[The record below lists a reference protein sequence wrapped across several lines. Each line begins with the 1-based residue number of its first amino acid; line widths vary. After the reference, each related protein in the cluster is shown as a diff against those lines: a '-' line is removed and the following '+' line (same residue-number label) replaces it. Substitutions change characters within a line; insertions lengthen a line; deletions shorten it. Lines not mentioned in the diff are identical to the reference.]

1 MSGKKRRNHPGDDSD
16 GGDVC
21 VLVCA
26 LSRGQLSA
34 TPWTVAHQAPLSI
47 GFSQQEYCSG
57 LPFPTSRDLPDPG
70 IKPMSLAT
78 PALTGGF
85 FTTEPPGKP

>member
-1 MSGKKRRNHPGDDSD
+1 MALCMCAQSLSPVGLFVTPCT
-16 GGDVC
+16 VAC
-21 VLVCA
+21 QVA
-26 LSRGQLSA
+26 LSVEFFR
-34 TPWTVAHQAPLSI
+34 
-47 GFSQQEYCSG
+47 QEYWSG